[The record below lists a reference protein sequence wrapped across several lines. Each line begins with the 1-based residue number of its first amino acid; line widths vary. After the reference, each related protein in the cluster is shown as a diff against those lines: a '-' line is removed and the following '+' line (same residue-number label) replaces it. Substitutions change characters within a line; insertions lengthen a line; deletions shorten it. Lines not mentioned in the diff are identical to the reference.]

1 LTGSYRIK
9 CVDTA
14 GTVSYSDDIS
24 LTSQNGPV
32 KNSING
38 GCKRIT
44 DLTEIY
50 NTNEFDYNENGKS
63 WLIRFLGM
71 NEAPG

>member
-1 LTGSYRIK
+1 
-9 CVDTA
+9 VDPS
-14 GTVSYSDDIS
+14 GTVSYSNDIS
-24 LTSQNGPV
+24 LTSQNSPV

-44 DLTEIY
+44 DLFEIHY
-50 NTNEFDYNENGKS
+50 TNEFDYNENGKS